1 MAQEQAYMFPTSVKE
16 VEALGW
22 DYIDIIL
29 FSGDAFIDHPS
40 FGTAVIARWL
50 QKWGYRVAVVPQPNW
65 RDDLRDFRKLGAPR
79 LYFGL
84 NAGAMDS
91 MVNHYTASK
100 RLRHDD
106 AYTPEGKAGARPDYA
121 VTVYTQILKKLFPDV
136 PVIIG
141 GIEASLRRL
150 THYDYWKDCLM
161 PSVLVTSGADY
172 LCYGMGER
180 PMLELTKGIEK
191 GWSRHRMQQIPQ
203 IAFYVKGHRLS
214 GYGKSYDS
222 QDDKVLNTSL
232 NYFSDINRPEG
243 AGSEIHGHPRP
254 CKREGPAGEAGG
266 RGRSE
271 AEAISGPVPEGLLV
285 LHSFEECRKD
295 KRAFA
300 ENFHWIE
307 THANM
312 MHPDT
317 IIEPVGEGYVQINPP
332 FPPATTEEMDSF
344 WDLPFTKLPHP
355 RYKGKRIPAYD
366 MIKFSVNTHRGC
378 FGGCNF
384 CTIAA
389 HQGKFIQSRSEKSI
403 LKEVS
408 ALNNL
413 PDFAGNISDVGAPT
427 ANMYG
432 MHGKKPELCDKCKR
446 RSCLFPKRCP
456 NLECDHTR
464 LMELYKRIDATKGIR
479 HSYIGSGI
487 RYDLFLTEDGFVDP
501 SSKPYLKTL
510 VLDHTSGRLK
520 VAPEHTEDHVLQ
532 KMAKPSFRLFE
543 HLRKEFD
550 KINREAGTHV
560 GLVPYFISSHPGY
573 TMKDM
578 ERLASHPALK
588 GIWMDQ
594 VQDFTP
600 TPMTTS
606 SVMFYTGLDPRDMT
620 PVFTERNPEKKQLQ
634 KSFFFKN
641 SSKKSPKPLQ
651 SSKQTINIAP
661 GYSKKKKK
669 QQ

>member
-1 MAQEQAYMFPTSVKE
+1 MTSKDYMFPTSVKE

-121 VTVYTQILKKLFPDV
+121 VTVYTKILKELFPDV
-136 PVIIG
+136 PVVIG

-180 PMLELTKGIEK
+180 PMLELTRGIEK

-203 IAFYVKGHRLS
+203 IAFYVNKKYNVPTPS
-214 GYGKSYDS
+214 G
-222 QDDKVLNTSL
+222 T
-232 NYFSDINRPEG
+232 
-243 AGSEIHGHPRP
+243 
-254 CKREGPAGEAGG
+254 
-266 RGRSE
+266 
-271 AEAISGPVPEGLLV
+271 LV
-285 LHSFEECRKD
+285 LHSFEECQRD

-332 FPPATTEEMDSF
+332 YPPATQEEMDSF

-432 MHGKKPELCDKCKR
+432 MHGKNLELCDKCKR

-456 NLECDHTR
+456 NLDCDHTR
-464 LMELYKRIDATKGIR
+464 LMKLLSRIDSTKGIR

-487 RYDLFLTEDGFVDP
+487 RYDLFLTEDDFVDQ

-532 KMAKPSFRLFE
+532 KMAKPSSKLFE

-550 KINREAGTHV
+550 KINRDAGTHV
-560 GLVPYFISSHPGY
+560 GLVPYFISGHPGC
-573 TMKDM
+573 TLKDM
-578 ERLASHPALK
+578 EHLANHPALK

-620 PVFTERNPEKKQLQ
+620 PVFTERNPEKKQQQ

-641 SSKKSPKPLQ
+641 SSKNGGKHLQ
-651 SSKQTINIAP
+651 GSKQSTNIA
-661 GYSKKKKK
+661 GRYQSRKKKK
-669 QQ
+669 

>member
-1 MAQEQAYMFPTSVKE
+1 MADQNAYMFPTSVKE

-65 RDDLRDFRKLGAPR
+65 RDDLRDFRKLGRPR

-106 AYTPEGKAGARPDYA
+106 AYTPDGKAGARPDYA

-136 PVIIG
+136 PVVIG

-161 PSVLVTSGADY
+161 PSVLVSSGADY

-191 GWSRHRMQQIPQ
+191 GWNLHRMRQIPQ
-203 IAFYVKGHRLS
+203 IAFYSNAH
-214 GYGKSYDS
+214 
-222 QDDKVLNTSL
+222 
-232 NYFSDINRPEG
+232 IPEG
-243 AGSEIHGHPRP
+243 
-254 CKREGPAGEAGG
+254 
-266 RGRSE
+266 
-271 AEAISGPVPEGLLV
+271 GLH
-285 LHSFEECRKD
+285 LHSFEECCKD

-332 FPPATTEEMDSF
+332 YPPATQEEMDSF

-432 MHGKKPELCDKCKR
+432 MHGKNLELCDKCKR

-456 NLECDHTR
+456 NLDCDHTR
-464 LMELYKRIDATKGIR
+464 LMELYKRIDNTKGIR

-487 RYDLFLTEDGFVDP
+487 RYDLFLTEDGFLDN
-501 SSKPYLKTL
+501 SSKPYLQTL
-510 VLDHTSGRLK
+510 VLNHTSGRLK

-532 KMAKPSFRLFE
+532 KMAKPSFKLFE

-550 KINREAGTHV
+550 KVNRDAGTHV
-560 GLVPYFISSHPGY
+560 GLVPYFISSHPGC
-573 TMKDM
+573 TLKDM
-578 ERLASHPALK
+578 EHLANHPALK

-606 SVMFYTGLDPRDMT
+606 SVMFYSGLDPRDMT
-620 PVFTERNPEKKQLQ
+620 PVFTERDPEKKQQQ

-641 SSKKSPKPLQ
+641 SSKKSGKPLQ
-651 SSKQTINIAP
+651 GSKQSTNIA
-661 GYSKKKKK
+661 SRKNKKKR
-669 QQ
+669 